1 MPTIRLADIPNA
13 GPQALGPSTGILAPQ
28 AAKLTGAAMV
38 DSSIVTRGAKSMLDQ
53 TLELDAFSQ
62 EARAMGKFADSIG
75 GLGDVAMKW
84 GQKFAEAKDYADINR
99 AETLLAIASQKQKAD
114 QATLPMEKWGES
126 LARNQEETKKA
137 LSEIQFS
144 NNAAAKFNPYFENW
158 TLKSQASM
166 QAETRIKQLELAKTD
181 IKANALRLAA
191 ESNFEASL
199 SAFKGGVDKG
209 VFTQE
214 EFDKFAADIRDN
226 EIRATESMQTDRITA
241 DMMTDWT
248 VAKQHLTEYVKT
260 AGEAKDDAR
269 IDGEYGQMPMSKVR
283 RLMAQVDQQGRI
295 SEANNYNIL
304 AQAIDSNTPIRDAN
318 GNEILITDKDKLE
331 SALASYK
338 VTGTESKKRLERLI
352 SDNVP
357 YDAKKI
363 SEVNARLATYDPA
376 TDNDLSEYATLQNEI
391 AANTPKQL
399 RPLLND
405 RLAQS
410 VKKFNAD
417 GTLKSPTEKWQG
429 DMIGHVLNLGKSGLL
444 GDPGTEKTSSG
455 LYGEK
460 IIDAAKNNAYWSRVY
475 SVQEGLREWFTDPA
489 NKGKTWVDA
498 MAYRDSLIQ
507 PLINESSK
515 NHRKNQTSNRSSYAD
530 SISAGA
536 YGAPTP
542 KPPPPPSTDTIQ
554 KAKEAKSGNT
564 LGKVSDPAT
573 IRHNNPGAIYPS
585 GLATKYGATGSSTIG
600 GGHKIASFRTPTDG
614 AAAQFAQLNRPQYLG
629 KPIREAIR
637 TWSGGNSVDSYLATI
652 QREAGISPDTVLT
665 PALLADPDIAIPL
678 AKAMSRHETGRRFP
692 LDESG
697 WRQAHSRVF
706 PT

>member
-38 DSSIVTRGAKSMLDQ
+38 DSSIATRGAKSMLDQ

-62 EARAMGKFADSIG
+62 EAKAAAKFGDSIQG
-75 GLGDVAMKW
+75 IGNVAFQW
-84 GQKFAEAKDYADINR
+84 GQKFAEAKDYADIQR
-99 AETLLAIASQKQKAD
+99 GETLLAVASQKQKAD

-144 NNAAAKFNPYFENW
+144 NNAAAKFNPYFESW
-158 TLKSQASM
+158 SVKSEASM
-166 QAETRIKQLELAKTD
+166 NAESRIKQLELAKTD

-191 ESNFEASL
+191 EGNFEASL

-214 EFDKFAADIRDN
+214 DFDKFGADIRDN
-226 EIRATESMQTDRITA
+226 EIRATEAMQTDRITA

-260 AGEAKDDAR
+260 AGDAKDNAR

-295 SEANNYNIL
+295 TETNNYNIL

-352 SDNVP
+352 SDEVK

-363 SEVNARLATYDPA
+363 AEVNARLATYDPA

-429 DMIGHVLNLGKSGLL
+429 DIINGVWNLGKSGLL
-444 GDPGTEKTSSG
+444 GDTGTEKTSSG

-460 IIDAAKNNAYWSRVY
+460 IIDLPKHNAYWVNVLSI
-475 SVQEGLREWFTDPA
+475 QNGLRDWFAKPENKDKTEADAIQYRDQLIEPRL
-489 NKGKTWVDA
+489 KGKALELFKQKSPPSFLPSSGWQTRMMDRVDA
-498 MAYRDSLIQ
+498 PA
-507 PLINESSK
+507 
-515 NHRKNQTSNRSSYAD
+515 A
-530 SISAGA
+530 
-536 YGAPTP
+536 
-542 KPPPPPSTDTIQ
+542 PPSPTLEREQ
-554 KAKEAKSGNT
+554 KMREKAQSTKAE
-564 LGKVSDPAT
+564 GKVTHYNFPGDPYSDSNSRNLIGAW
-573 IRHNNPGAIYPS
+573 NNRLDENS
-585 GLATKYGATGSSTIG
+585 LA
-600 GGHKIASFRTPTDG
+600 
-614 AAAQFAQLNRPQYLG
+614 
-629 KPIREAIR
+629 
-637 TWSGGNSVDSYLATI
+637 
-652 QREAGISPDTVLT
+652 ISPDIERKFKAAGIGKGDPVELT
-665 PALLADPDIAIPL
+665 LADGSTVIRNWDDRTMQDAQAIKKFGKPL
-678 AKAMSRHETGRRFP
+678 TGRF
-692 LDESG
+692 DF
-697 WRQAHSRVF
+697 HSPGGKQKNDGMAVVSFRKA
-706 PT
+706 TNA

>member
-1 MPTIRLADIPNA
+1 MPAIRLADIPNA

-28 AAKLTGAAMV
+28 AAQLGRAAMV
-38 DSSIVTRGAKSMLDQ
+38 DPGSMRNAAQSMLTQ

-62 EARAMGKFADSIG
+62 EARAMGKFADSID

-99 AETLLAIASQKQKAD
+99 AETLLAIASQNQKAD

-137 LSEIQFS
+137 LAEIKFS
-144 NNAAAKFNPYFENW
+144 NNAAEKFNPYFENW

-191 ESNFEASL
+191 EGNFEASL

-209 VFTQE
+209 LYTQE
-214 EFDKFAADIRDN
+214 EFDKFGADLRDN
-226 EIRATESMQTDRITA
+226 EIRADEAMQTDRITA
-241 DMMTDWT
+241 DLMTDYT
-248 VAKQHLTEYVKT
+248 VAKQNLNEYVKS
-260 AGEAKDDAR
+260 AGDAKDDAR
-269 IDGEYGQMPMSKVR
+269 IKGAYGEMPMSKVR

-295 SEANNYNIL
+295 TEANNYNIL

-363 SEVNARLATYDPA
+363 SEVNARLATYDPSID
-376 TDNDLSEYATLQNEI
+376 TDLGEFATLQNEI
-391 AANTPKQL
+391 AANVPKQL
-399 RPLLND
+399 RPFLND
-405 RLAQS
+405 RLAQA

-429 DMIGHVLNLGKSGLL
+429 DIINNVLNLGKSGLL

-455 LYGEK
+455 MYGEK
-460 IIDAAKNNAYWSRVY
+460 ITDPAKNNAYWSRVY
-475 SVQEGLREWFTDPA
+475 SIQEGMSDWFANPA
-489 NKGKTWVDA
+489 NKDKTPADA
-498 MAYRDSLIQ
+498 INYRDSLIQ

-515 NHRKNQTSNRSSYAD
+515 NNRKNQTSNRGSYVE

-542 KPPPPPSTDTIQ
+542 KPTPPPSTDAIQ
-554 KAKEAKSGNT
+554 KAKEAKDKS
-564 LGKVSDPAT
+564 LGKVTSYNFPNDPYSDTNSRNRIGAW
-573 IRHNNPGAIYPS
+573 NNRLDENSLAISPDIERKFKAA
-585 GLATKYGATGSSTIG
+585 GIGKGDPVELTLADGSTV
-600 GGHKIASFRTPTDG
+600 
-614 AAAQFAQLNRPQYLG
+614 
-629 KPIREAIR
+629 IR
-637 TWSGGNSVDSYLATI
+637 TWDDRTMQDS
-652 QREAGISPDTVLT
+652 Q
-665 PALLADPDIAIPL
+665 AIKKFGKPL
-678 AKAMSRHETGRRFP
+678 TGRF
-692 LDESG
+692 DF
-697 WRQAHSRVF
+697 HSPGGKQKNDGMAVVSFRKA
-706 PT
+706 PTA